1 MKTVEQLIE
10 KWSPVL
16 DAPGVNPITDTVR
29 RQTTAVLLENTEQ
42 DLIQTRQM
50 LAEAGPTTQTGQY
63 GTAYPTDGTGLSKY
77 DPILI
82 SMVRRSAPQMIA
94 YDICGVQP
102 LRQPTGLI
110 FALRSR
116 YAAQNG
122 LEAQFD
128 EANTAFSG
136 IAGVSP
142 GASTG
147 SGQAT
152 DATNPTNDFVF
163 SDQDPSGTT
172 STAIVAPGTAMATA
186 AGEALGGGVTEF
198 GEMSFTIEQMSVTAK
213 TRALKAGYSVEFA
226 QDVKNL
232 HGLDADAELSSI
244 LSTEILSEVNREVLR
259 TIYAGAKIGAQD
271 ATTTGVFDL
280 LTDSDGR
287 WLAERHKGLLFQ
299 IEREANAIYQQTRRG
314 KGNIMVCSSDV
325 ASALA
330 MNGVLDYAPAL
341 ANNINVDSA
350 GATFAGTFKNGM
362 KVYVDPYSGVAGS
375 NSQFAMIG
383 YKGTSAWDA
392 GQFYCPYVPLQIV
405 RTTNPATMSPVLAYR
420 MRYGMA
426 KNPFFNTAGRTN
438 AYYRLFAVRNL
449 I

>member
-1 MKTVEQLIE
+1 MAVQTVEQLIE
-10 KWSPVL
+10 KWAPVL
-16 DAPGVNPITDTVR
+16 DAPNGAPITDAGR
-29 RQTTAVLLENTEQ
+29 RGTTAVLLENTEQ
-42 DLIQTRQM
+42 DLIQTRSM
-50 LAEAGPTTQTGQY
+50 LSEAAPGTQTMG
-63 GTAYPTDGTGLSKY
+63 YPTDGTGLSKY
-77 DPILI
+77 DPVLI

-116 YAAQNG
+116 YGSQSG
-122 LEAQFD
+122 PEAQFA

-136 IAGVSP
+136 APTPLHAG
-142 GASTG
+142 
-147 SGQAT
+147 T
-152 DATNPTNDFVF
+152 DPTSDFV
-163 SDQDPSGTT
+163 DQDT
-172 STAIVAPGTAMATA
+172 VA
-186 AGEALGGGVTEF
+186 AGNQFGTYTTGVGMSTQAGEQLGAGVTEF

-232 HGLDADAELSSI
+232 HGLDADAELSNI
-244 LSTEILSEVNREVLR
+244 LSTEILGEVNREVLR
-259 TIYAGAKIGAQD
+259 TIYASAKVGAQD
-271 ATTTGVFDL
+271 ATKPGVFDL

-299 IEREANAIYQQTRRG
+299 IEREANAIAQETRRG
-314 KGNIMVCSSDV
+314 KGNILVCSSDV
-325 ASALA
+325 ASALSMA
-330 MNGVLDYAPAL
+330 GVLDYAPAL
-341 ANNINVDSA
+341 QNNLQVDDT
-350 GATFAGTFKNGM
+350 GATFAGILNKKM
-362 KVYVDPYSGVAGS
+362 RVYIDPYSGVAGTQ
-375 NSQFAMIG
+375 SQFFMVG

-426 KNPFFNTAGRTN
+426 RNPFFNQTGRTN
-438 AYYRLFAVRNL
+438 SYYRIVAVRN
-449 I
+449 II